1 MYRDIGQYVRE
12 QYENASYGGAFVQQL
27 AYFLRKII
35 RISKDLTVVNFNRM
49 KQFAS
54 FQGRRKSVNAVDTIE
69 MVKSFKDYVSLQDNG
84 WTPFLYEYVH

>member
-1 MYRDIGQYVRE
+1 
-12 QYENASYGGAFVQQL
+12 
-27 AYFLRKII
+27 
-35 RISKDLTVVNFNRM
+35 M

-84 WTPFLYEYVH
+84 WTTFLYEYVH